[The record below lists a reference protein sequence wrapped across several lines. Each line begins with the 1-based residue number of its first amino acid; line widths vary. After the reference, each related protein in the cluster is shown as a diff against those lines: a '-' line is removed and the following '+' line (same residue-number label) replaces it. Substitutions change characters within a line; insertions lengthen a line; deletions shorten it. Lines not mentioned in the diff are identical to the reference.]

1 MFLSQ
6 REYQALATASL
17 VLAATFYGALF
28 WGGAEIIAHVVEA
41 L

>member
-6 REYQALATASL
+6 REYQALATASI
-17 VLAATFYGALF
+17 VLATTFYGALF
-28 WGGAEIIAHVVEA
+28 WEACEMVAHVVEA